1 MSEEAPAPRGM
12 SAATASTFE
21 HAIIGLGV
29 VALLLIFQ
37 PFSLTLFGVGCGL
50 VVAAG
55 LLNNLLPL
63 CAPGVP
69 AMTLFK
75 VTLLIAAI
83 FLVVAGIAIASAYLY
98 GVLFVTGPAA

>member
-1 MSEEAPAPRGM
+1 MNEVKPGPRGM
-12 SAATASTFE
+12 SPATAAAFE
-21 HAIIGLGV
+21 VAIIGLGV

-37 PFSLTLFGVGCGL
+37 PFSLALFGVGCGL

-69 AMTLFK
+69 VATLLK

-83 FLVVAGIAIASAYLY
+83 FLIVMGFAIGSAYLY
-98 GVLFVTGPAA
+98 GVFFVKGPAG